1 MGEEKTTKTSRG
13 PAPHGNRRKRAFTVK
28 EANSALPLVRA
39 IVSDLVGLARDVT
52 ERRHRL
58 LSLSRSGR
66 RRETDPYEEELVH
79 METELEMDGRRIL
92 EFVEELR
99 QLGVEA
105 KSATEGLVD
114 FPAILDGRMVYL
126 CWRLGEP
133 EVLYWHELDAGFRGR
148 KPLGPMKADAAEPG
162 GGKAGMN

>member
-1 MGEEKTTKTSRG
+1 
-13 PAPHGNRRKRAFTVK
+13 
-28 EANSALPLVRA
+28 
-39 IVSDLVGLARDVT
+39 
-52 ERRHRL
+52 
-58 LSLSRSGR
+58 
-66 RRETDPYEEELVH
+66 

-92 EFVEELR
+92 EYVEELR

-114 FPAILDGRMVYL
+114 FPAVLDGRTVYL

-148 KPLGPMKADAAEPG
+148 KPLGSMNTDAAEPSR
-162 GGKAGMN
+162 GKAGMN